1 MRPCNFP
8 KYVSLT
14 EEVNWDVIFNFLE
27 AVAVNILTELFLNHR
42 KQKDGVNYVSSTFLS
57 EESKKHFNSALI
69 PDMMSSE
76 DKQEDENGSR
86 YFVIR
91 KPKFQT
97 RKFEKLLKTIDDAY
111 KANCSQRAKDQTVWR
126 ETGEES
132 GSSKPKFSD
141 ENLSK
146 LFIQ

>member
-1 MRPCNFP
+1 MWPCNFP

-57 EESKKHFNSALI
+57 GESKKPFNSALI

-76 DKQEDENGSR
+76 DKQEEENGSQ

-91 KPKFQT
+91 KPKFRT
-97 RKFEKLLKTIDDAY
+97 RKFEKLLKTTDDAY
-111 KANCSQRAKDQTVWR
+111 KVNCSQRAKDQTVWR
-126 ETGEES
+126 EIGEES
-132 GSSKPKFSD
+132 GRSKPKLSD